1 LIQGILQVPVHDVL
15 PSMGAI
21 LEGQGIPRWVHPDE
35 RTLRLAQDALSLYI
49 EAASPV
55 GAVMEISR
63 EQFTVVFD
71 GEGRNDDASP
81 VGPIFRASD
90 DLALF
95 AVTLGEK
102 MSQEISR
109 KFENHDFA
117 LGTMLDA
124 AASEGAEM
132 AALVLENSYRRHLL
146 ESGRFDRRH
155 GTLRFSPGYC
165 GWHISAQKELFQTL
179 EPDKIGI
186 TLNESYLMTP
196 IKSISGVIISGRKS
210 IFDFEDVFSFCRD
223 CATHSC
229 RERVRALSEQ

>member
-1 LIQGILQVPVHDVL
+1 LIQEVLHIPVHDVL
-15 PSMGAI
+15 PSIRAI
-21 LEGQGIPRWVHPDE
+21 LEGQGIPRWIEPDE
-35 RTLRLAQDALSLYI
+35 RTGRLAQDALSIYQ
-49 EAASPV
+49 ETAMPV
-55 GAVMEISR
+55 GTVMEISR
-63 EQFTVVFD
+63 DHFASVFD
-71 GEGRNDDASP
+71 GEGRNEDASP
-81 VGPIFRASD
+81 VGPISRGAD

-109 KFENHDFA
+109 KFESHDFA
-117 LGTMLDA
+117 LGTMLDS

-146 ESGRFDRRH
+146 ESGRSDAGH

-165 GWHISAQKELFQTL
+165 GWHISAQKKLFQTL
-179 EPDKIGI
+179 EPHKISI

-196 IKSISGVIISGRKS
+196 IKSISGVIISGKKS

>member
-1 LIQGILQVPVHDVL
+1 MIQRILHIPSHDVI

-21 LEGQGIPRWVHPDE
+21 LEGQGIPRWVQPDE
-35 RTLRLAQDALSLYI
+35 RTRQLAQDALSIYK
-49 EAASPV
+49 EAAIPV
-55 GAVMEISR
+55 GVVMAISR
-63 EQFTVVFD
+63 DRFAPVFD
-71 GEGRNDDASP
+71 GEGRNEDASP
-81 VGPIFRASD
+81 VGPILCEGD

-95 AVTLGEK
+95 AVTLGGK
-102 MSQEISR
+102 ISQEISR
-109 KFENHDFA
+109 KFENQDYA

-132 AALVLENSYRRHLL
+132 AALVVENSYRRHLL
-146 ESGRFDRRH
+146 ESGRFDGRH

-165 GWHISAQKELFQTL
+165 GWHISAQRKLFQAL
-179 EPDKIGI
+179 EPGDIGI

-196 IKSISGVIISGRKS
+196 VKSISGVIISGKKS

-229 RERVRALSEQ
+229 RDRARALSEQ